1 MTSSFIKA
9 RLSKWTTI
17 VKSQGILK
25 AVLYSDRR
33 NVTVL
38 STTGSSRM
46 IRKANSKGKVVKTPG
61 VVHKHNETMEGVD
74 VGDQLMVQYEP

>member
-1 MTSSFIKA
+1 MPSSFIKA
-9 RLSKWTTI
+9 RLPKWTTI

-25 AVLYSDRR
+25 AVLHSDRR

-46 IRKANSKGKVVKTPG
+46 IRKANSKGKVVKAPG